1 MLLQRDP
8 HLDEAANRI
17 LAVSSQ
23 MDLAQDVING
33 LGASAKSIPSRWF
46 YDDEGSKIFQK
57 IMAMPG
63 YYLTRVEHGILSAQA
78 DEIAK
83 WTAAAGGDLHI
94 VELGSGDGE
103 KTLTLCAGLLE
114 RGTTCTLHPI
124 DVSEHALSVLGHRFR
139 SRWPQIKV
147 APVLGSYFDLWPKIP
162 AKHRQTVLLLGS
174 NLGNLSHPRAI
185 DLLSRV
191 HANMRPDDVLLLGLD
206 LQKDPATVLA
216 AYNDPGGITAAFNL
230 NLLRRLNRELEM
242 DFAMERFYHYASYS
256 PLDGVARSFL
266 VSSERQTVR
275 SRRLQREF
283 HFQSGE
289 TLYTEQSQKYTLPMI
304 EELAGGAGFSV
315 RAHIMDERKWYTV
328 AVLQPRR
335 YAGASAVCGQAA
347 CDECGMA
354 ST

>member
-1 MLLQRDP
+1 MLFQRDP
-8 HLDEAANRI
+8 HLHEAANRI

-23 MDLAQDVING
+23 MDLAHDVLNG
-33 LGASAKSIPSRWF
+33 LGASSKSLPSRWF

-57 IMAMPG
+57 IMAMPE
-63 YYLTRVEHGILSAQA
+63 YYPTRVEHGILAAQA
-78 DEIAK
+78 DEILK
-83 WTAAAGGDLHI
+83 WTAPADGELHI

-114 RGTTCTLHPI
+114 RGTACALHPI
-124 DVSEHALSVLGHRFR
+124 DVSEHALAALEHRFR
-139 SRWPQIKV
+139 SQIPQVKV
-147 APVLGSYFDLWPKIP
+147 APVLGSYFDVWPSVP
-162 AKHRQTVLLLGS
+162 ARHRQTVLLLGS

-191 HANMRPDDVLLLGLD
+191 HANMRPDDALLLGLD

-216 AYNDPGGITAAFNL
+216 AYNDPSGITAAFNL

-242 DFAMERFYHYASYS
+242 DFALERFHHYASYS

-283 HFQSGE
+283 HFQAGE
-289 TLYTEQSQKYTLPMI
+289 SIYTEQSQKYTLPLI
-304 EELAGGAGFSV
+304 EELANGSGFSV
-315 RAHIMDERKWYTV
+315 RTHIMDERRWYTV

-335 YAGASAVCGQAA
+335 YTAVSASCGQES
-347 CDECGMA
+347 CDERGMA
-354 ST
+354 LT